1 MSGRPSA
8 SRAPAFAPPASAA
21 DGHHAAGDAPAAP
34 DVADVRAPHAAV
46 VPAAVMPAPDTPA
59 VPPRPVYAQAVLD
72 ALPITVWTFDLDG
85 RVTSINR
92 SWARF
97 AVDNGA
103 PALAD
108 AAVVHGTSVW
118 DAVASDPASRLQL
131 ERAMAL
137 LTSGQAPVVRWE
149 FPCSSPDEERV
160 FLMQLT
166 ALRANA
172 TDGPPADG
180 RYAAGP
186 ADAATDPTPMVD
198 GPVTGFACST
208 VDITPSHRSREALI
222 DTGLALSRTLDLERV
237 YREVAQQVRRA
248 VRGAAFC
255 LALADE
261 DTAALR
267 TAYQFGYVADH
278 DPDARD
284 ALARVE
290 QRLLPTWLDALA
302 NERVVVRPAEH
313 GLELTAPVSSP
324 EGVLGAMTV
333 HVDDANVPERLDEA
347 SRVLGTLAAQTAA
360 AVERA
365 WLVRRVEQKRRLEA
379 IGEVAAGVAHE
390 LRNPLFGI
398 SSAAQLLRFRVQ
410 GDAVVD
416 KNVGRILRE
425 VERLNRMVTAL
436 LEYGRPN
443 AVCLAPAD
451 PDLVWDDVLEGE
463 RTRLAAKRLTL
474 VRHRAP
480 HPADARA
487 WRIDAEQ
494 LAQVFLNVLVN
505 ATDAAPEGSTITLAS
520 HLLPAGGWRCR
531 LHNGGPPV
539 PPEVAAR
546 VFELFYSTK
555 AGGTG
560 IGLAL
565 CQRIVDEHG
574 GTITLESA
582 PEAGTAV
589 TITLPAG

>member
-1 MSGRPSA
+1 MPGRPPA
-8 SRAPAFAPPASAA
+8 PRAPARVPSAPRDATTRDAA
-21 DGHHAAGDAPAAP
+21 TRDAATDGALA
-34 DVADVRAPHAAV
+34 R
-46 VPAAVMPAPDTPA
+46 
-59 VPPRPVYAQAVLD
+59 AVLD
-72 ALPITVWTFDLDG
+72 ALPLTVWTVDLDG
-85 RVTSINR
+85 RVTSVNQ

-97 AVDNGA
+97 AADNGA

-108 AAVVHGTSVW
+108 AALVRGTSVW
-118 DAVASDPASRLQL
+118 DVVGRDPASRQQL

-137 LTSGQAPVVRWE
+137 LAGGQLPVVRWE
-149 FPCSSPDEERV
+149 FPCSTPDEERV
-160 FLMQLT
+160 FLMQLSP
-166 ALRANA
+166 LR
-172 TDGPPADG
+172 D
-180 RYAAGP
+180 
-186 ADAATDPTPMVD
+186 ADARPDA
-198 GPVTGFACST
+198 PVTGFVCST

-222 DTGLALSRTLDLERV
+222 DTGLALARTLDLDRV

-248 VRGAAFC
+248 VRGTAFC

-267 TAYQFGYVADH
+267 TAYQFGYA
-278 DPDARD
+278 PDDAERAGDRPGERAAARDD
-284 ALARVE
+284 ALARLE

-302 NERVVVRPAEH
+302 NERVTLRHAEH
-313 GLELTAPVSSP
+313 GVELTAPVSSA

-333 HVDDANVPERLDEA
+333 RVDDAQLPERLDEA
-347 SRVLGTLAAQTAA
+347 MRVLGTLAAQTAA

-365 WLVRRVEQKRRLEA
+365 WLVRRVEHKRRLEA

-398 SSAAQLLRFRVQ
+398 SSAAQLLRFRARD
-410 GDAVVD
+410 DAVVD

-443 AVCLAPAD
+443 VVRLAPGD

-463 RTRLAAKRLTL
+463 RGRLAAKRLAL
-474 VRHRAP
+474 VRQRTAE
-480 HPADARA
+480 DVGR

-505 ATDAAPEGSTITLAS
+505 AVDAAPEGSTLTLAS
-520 HLLPAGGWRCR
+520 HVLPAGAWRCR
-531 LHNGGPPV
+531 LHNGGPAV
-539 PPEVAAR
+539 PPEVLAR
-546 VFELFYSTK
+546 AFEIFYSTK
-555 AGGTG
+555 SGGTG

-574 GTITLESA
+574 GTIALESA

-589 TITLPAG
+589 IITLPAG